1 MTFTATVQ
9 SSTKNLE
16 RVRDLTRRAGDV
28 VRETIEPRVAPRLT
42 RVAQEIIGR
51 DPGPVKYLGPN
62 GTLRWKSDNQ
72 RKFVMRMY
80 RLKGIKK
87 YTRTGAYRKGYQVFV
102 VPSPDGFL
110 VVLRNETP
118 AAAFVGGIWQQPF
131 HQDTGWAKVSDVQ
144 PQLAQVAELEISLIL
159 DEFWSSR

>member
-51 DPGPVKYLGPN
+51 DPGPVKYPIQW
-62 GTLRWKSDNQ
+62 TSDKQ
-72 RKFVMRMY
+72 RRAFFATDGFGR
-80 RLKGIKK
+80 GIP
-87 YTRTGAYRKGYQVFV
+87 TRRTGAYRKGYQVFV

-110 VVLRNETP
+110 VVLRNDNP

-131 HQDTGWAKVSDVQ
+131 HQDTGWAKVSDVK

-159 DEFWSSR
+159 DEFWSRR